1 MGNWRQFTGLVLNDL
16 KKEIKKFPSLPG
28 IYRMINDKNEIIY
41 IGKAKDIKK
50 RVTSYFGKN
59 HASPR
64 TKMMV
69 SNINSIEFTVTNTE
83 AEALIL
89 ENNLI
94 RNHMPR
100 YNVIFRDDKSY
111 PYLKISGDQ
120 YPRIS
125 FHRGAQKKDQ
135 NYFGPFPNS
144 PAVRDSIKLLQK
156 VFLLRTCE
164 NSVFK
169 NRSRPCME
177 HQIQRCSAPC
187 VNLISEEDYKEDID
201 QAMMFL
207 NGKDTKVIN
216 SLSEKMN
223 IFSENNEFERAAIFR
238 DRIQSLRQ
246 VRLKQFVS
254 DFSENDADIIAIE
267 EKDRVFCVNLVM
279 IRNAKHLGDKSFFP
293 KGIADNSDN
302 NILEI
307 FIAQYYDEKS
317 PPPVVI
323 IEKKVNKGLLE
334 KFFELKKYK
343 KIKIITRLT
352 NEKRMWMEMAKK
364 NALIAISQKSNE
376 TLSFKNKIKAFTQL
390 LKIPSNKNRI
400 ECFDV
405 SHMMGEGTVASCVVF
420 DKNGIQKKDYRRYN
434 IKNNKPGDDYAAM
447 QEVLER
453 RYKKIVDTDG
463 IRPDVILI
471 DGGKGQLGIAVKIM
485 KQLSLDDIILV
496 GVTKGEKRKSGAET
510 LHIANGDI
518 LENIDI
524 NNMGFQLIIQIRDEA
539 HRFAIT
545 GHRARRK
552 KARFTSSLE
561 EIEGIGQ
568 TKRRNLLVYFGGIQ
582 GIKEADVRELLLVE
596 GINVKLA
603 ESIYNHFH

>member
-1 MGNWRQFTGLVLNDL
+1 
-16 KKEIKKFPSLPG
+16 
-28 IYRMINDKNEIIY
+28 MINDKNEIIY
-41 IGKAKDIKK
+41 NGKAKDIKK
-50 RVTSYFGKN
+50 RVNSYFGKN

-69 SNINSIEFTVTNTE
+69 SNINAIEFTVTNTE

-100 YNVIFRDDKSY
+100 YNVNFRDDKSY

-120 YPRIS
+120 YQRIS

-187 VNLISEEDYKEDID
+187 VNLISEEDYREDIE

-223 IFSENNEFERAAIFR
+223 IFSQNNEFERAAVFR

-254 DFSENDADIIAIE
+254 DFSEDDADIIAIE
-267 EKDRVFCVNLVM
+267 EKDGVFCVNLVM
-279 IRNAKHLGDKSFFP
+279 IRNTKHLGDKSFFP
-293 KGIADNSDN
+293 KGIADNTDN

-323 IEKKVNKGLLE
+323 IEKKVNKDLLE
-334 KFFELKKYK
+334 KFFELKNYK

-453 RYKKIVDTDG
+453 RYKKIVYTDG
-463 IRPDVILI
+463 VRPDVVLI

-582 GIKEADVRELLLVE
+582 GIREADVRELLLVE

>member
-1 MGNWRQFTGLVLNDL
+1 MTDL
-16 KKEIKKFPSLPG
+16 KKEIKKFPNLPG
-28 IYRMINDKNEIIY
+28 IYRMINGKKEIIY

-59 HASPR
+59 HSSPR

-69 SNINSIEFTVTNTE
+69 SNIDSIEFTVTNTE

-94 RNHMPR
+94 RNHLPR

-120 YPRIS
+120 FPRIS
-125 FHRGAQKKDQ
+125 FHRGLQKKEQ

-187 VNLISEEDYKEDID
+187 VNLISEEDYKEDIN

-216 SLSEKMN
+216 NLSEKMTN
-223 IFSENNEFERAAIFR
+223 YAEKNEFERAAVFR

-267 EKDRVFCVNLVM
+267 EKEGVFCVNLVM
-279 IRNAKHLGDKSFFP
+279 IRNSKHLGDKSFFP
-293 KGIADNSDN
+293 KGAVDSQDK

-307 FIAQYYDEKS
+307 FIAQYYNEKS

-323 IEKKVNKGLLE
+323 IEKKVNKSLLE
-334 KFFELKKYK
+334 KFFELKNYK

-364 NALIAISQKSNE
+364 NALINISQQSNE
-376 TLSFKNKIKAFTQL
+376 KMSFQNKIEAFTKL
-390 LKIPSNKNRI
+390 LNIKSSKNRI

-434 IKNNKPGDDYAAM
+434 IKNNKPGDDYGAM
-447 QEVLER
+447 REVLER
-453 RYKKIVDTDG
+453 RYTKMISTEAIK
-463 IRPDVILI
+463 PDVILI
-471 DGGKGQLGIAVKIM
+471 DGGKGQLGVAKKVM
-485 KQLSLDDIILV
+485 FELGLEDIILV
-496 GVTKGEKRKSGAET
+496 GVTKGEKRKSGDET
-510 LHIANGDI
+510 LHKGNGEI
-518 LENIDI
+518 IENIDV
-524 NNMGFQLIIQIRDEA
+524 NNVGFQLIIQIRDEA

-552 KARFTSSLE
+552 KSRFTSSLE

-568 TKRRNLLVYFGGIQ
+568 TKRRNLLIYFGGIQ
-582 GIKEADVRELLLVE
+582 GIKDANIPELLLVD

-603 ESIYNHFH
+603 ENIYNYFH

>member
-1 MGNWRQFTGLVLNDL
+1 MTDL
-16 KKEIKKFPSLPG
+16 KKEIKKFPNLPG
-28 IYRMINDKNEIIY
+28 IYRMMNGKNEIIY

-50 RVTSYFGKN
+50 RVASYFGKN
-59 HASPR
+59 HSSPR

-69 SNINSIEFTVTNTE
+69 SNIHSIEFTVTNTE

-120 YPRIS
+120 FPRIS
-125 FHRGAQKKDQ
+125 FHRGIQKKDQ

-164 NSVFK
+164 NSVFR

-187 VNLISEEDYKEDID
+187 VNLISEQDYKEDID
-201 QAMMFL
+201 QAMLFL

-216 SLSEKMN
+216 SLSEKMSY
-223 IFSENNEFERAAIFR
+223 FAEKNEFERAAVFR

-267 EKDRVFCVNLVM
+267 EKGGIYCVNLVM
-279 IRNAKHLGDKSFFP
+279 IRNSKHLGDKSFFP
-293 KGIADNSDN
+293 KGAVDSQDN

-307 FIAQYYDEKS
+307 FIAQYYNEKS

-323 IEKKVNKGLLE
+323 IEKKVNKSLLE
-334 KFFELKKYK
+334 KFFELKKYR

-352 NEKRMWMEMAKK
+352 KEKRMWMEMAKK
-364 NALIAISQKSNE
+364 NALINISQQSNE
-376 TLSFKNKIKAFTQL
+376 KLSFKNKVEAFTKL
-390 LKIPSNKNRI
+390 LNIDSTKNRI

-420 DKNGIQKKDYRRYN
+420 DKNGIQKKDYRKYN
-434 IKNNKPGDDYAAM
+434 IKNNKPGDDYGAM
-447 QEVLER
+447 REVLER
-453 RYKKIVDTDG
+453 RYTKMINTEAIK
-463 IRPDVILI
+463 PDVVLI
-471 DGGKGQLGIAVKIM
+471 DGGKGQLGVAKKVMSELGLI
-485 KQLSLDDIILV
+485 DIFLV
-496 GVTKGEKRKSGAET
+496 GVTKGEKRKSGNET
-510 LHIANGDI
+510 LHMANGDI
-518 LENIDI
+518 LENIDT
-524 NNMGFQLIIQIRDEA
+524 NNVGFQLIIQIRDEA

-552 KARFTSSLE
+552 KSRFTSSLE

-582 GIKEADVRELLLVE
+582 GIKEANIPELLLVE

-603 ESIYNHFH
+603 ENIYNYFH

>member
-1 MGNWRQFTGLVLNDL
+1 
-16 KKEIKKFPSLPG
+16 
-28 IYRMINDKNEIIY
+28 MINGKKEIIY

-59 HASPR
+59 HSSPR

-69 SNINSIEFTVTNTE
+69 SNIDSIEFTVTNTE

-120 YPRIS
+120 FPRIS
-125 FHRGAQKKDQ
+125 FHRGLKKKEQ

-156 VFLLRTCE
+156 VFLLRKCE

-187 VNLISEEDYKEDID
+187 VNLISEEDYKEDIN

-216 SLSEKMN
+216 NLSEKMTN
-223 IFSENNEFERAAIFR
+223 FAEKNEFERAAVFR

-267 EKDRVFCVNLVM
+267 EKEGIFCVNLVM
-279 IRNAKHLGDKSFFP
+279 IRNSKHLGDKSFFP
-293 KGIADNSDN
+293 KGAVDSQDK

-307 FIAQYYDEKS
+307 FIAQYYNEKS

-323 IEKKVNKGLLE
+323 IEKKVNKSLLE
-334 KFFELKKYK
+334 KFFELKNYK

-364 NALIAISQKSNE
+364 NALINLSQQSNE
-376 TLSFKNKIKAFTQL
+376 KLSFKKKINAFNKL
-390 LKIPSNKNRI
+390 LNIDSFKNRI

-434 IKNNKPGDDYAAM
+434 IKNNKPGDDYGAM
-447 QEVLER
+447 REVLER
-453 RYKKIVDTDG
+453 RYTKMISTEAIK
-463 IRPDVILI
+463 PDVILI
-471 DGGKGQLGIAVKIM
+471 DGGKGQLGIAKKVMIE
-485 KQLSLDDIILV
+485 LGLDDIVLV
-496 GVTKGEKRKSGAET
+496 GVTKGEKRKSGHET
-510 LHIANGDI
+510 LQMDNGEI
-518 LENIDI
+518 IENIDV
-524 NNMGFQLIIQIRDEA
+524 NNVGFQLIIQIRDEA

-552 KARFTSSLE
+552 KSRFTSSLQ

-568 TKRRNLLVYFGGIQ
+568 TKRRNLLIYFGGIQ
-582 GIKEADVRELLLVE
+582 GIKDANISELLLVD

-603 ESIYNHFH
+603 ENIYNYFH

>member
-1 MGNWRQFTGLVLNDL
+1 MTDL
-16 KKEIKKFPSLPG
+16 KKEIKKFPNLPG
-28 IYRMINDKNEIIY
+28 IYRMMNGKNEIIY

-50 RVTSYFGKN
+50 RVASYFGKN
-59 HASPR
+59 HSSPR

-69 SNINSIEFTVTNTE
+69 SNIHSIEFTVTNTE

-120 YPRIS
+120 FPRIS
-125 FHRGAQKKDQ
+125 FHRGIQKKDQ

-164 NSVFK
+164 NSVFR

-187 VNLISEEDYKEDID
+187 VNLISEQDYKEDID
-201 QAMMFL
+201 QAMLFL

-216 SLSEKMN
+216 SLSEKMSY
-223 IFSENNEFERAAIFR
+223 FAEKNEFERAAVFR

-267 EKDRVFCVNLVM
+267 EKAGIYCVNLVM
-279 IRNAKHLGDKSFFP
+279 IRNSKHLGDKSFSP
-293 KGIADNSDN
+293 KGTVESQDN

-307 FIAQYYDEKS
+307 FIAQYYNEKS

-323 IEKKVNKGLLE
+323 IEKKVNKSLLE
-334 KFFELKKYK
+334 KFFELKKYR

-352 NEKRMWMEMAKK
+352 KEKRMWMEMAKK
-364 NALIAISQKSNE
+364 NALINISQQSNE
-376 TLSFKNKIKAFTQL
+376 KLSFKNKVEAFTKL
-390 LKIPSNKNRI
+390 LNIDSTKNRI

-405 SHMMGEGTVASCVVF
+405 SHMMGESTVASCVVF
-420 DKNGIQKKDYRRYN
+420 DKNGIQKKDYRKYN
-434 IKNNKPGDDYAAM
+434 IKNNKPGDDYGAM
-447 QEVLER
+447 REVLER
-453 RYKKIVDTDG
+453 RYTKMINTEAIK
-463 IRPDVILI
+463 PDVVLI
-471 DGGKGQLGIAVKIM
+471 DGGKGQLGVAKKVM
-485 KQLSLDDIILV
+485 SELGLTDIFLV
-496 GVTKGEKRKSGAET
+496 GVTKGEKRKSGDET
-510 LHIANGDI
+510 LHMANGDI
-518 LENIDI
+518 LENIDT
-524 NNMGFQLIIQIRDEA
+524 NNVGFQLIIQIRDEA

-552 KARFTSSLE
+552 KSRFTSSLE

-582 GIKEADVRELLLVE
+582 GIKEANIPELLLVE

-603 ESIYNHFH
+603 ENIYNYFH

>member
-1 MGNWRQFTGLVLNDL
+1 MTDL
-16 KKEIKKFPSLPG
+16 KKEIKKFPNLPG
-28 IYRMINDKNEIIY
+28 IYRMMNGKNEIIY

-50 RVTSYFGKN
+50 RVASYFGKN
-59 HASPR
+59 HSSPR

-69 SNINSIEFTVTNTE
+69 SNIHSIEFTVTNTE

-120 YPRIS
+120 FPRIS
-125 FHRGAQKKDQ
+125 FHRGIQKKDQ

-164 NSVFK
+164 NSVFR

-187 VNLISEEDYKEDID
+187 VNLISEQDYKEDID
-201 QAMMFL
+201 QAMLFL

-216 SLSEKMN
+216 SLSEKMSY
-223 IFSENNEFERAAIFR
+223 FAEKNEFERAAVFR

-267 EKDRVFCVNLVM
+267 EKGGIYCVNLVM
-279 IRNAKHLGDKSFFP
+279 IRNSKHLGDKSFFP
-293 KGIADNSDN
+293 KGAVDSQDN

-307 FIAQYYDEKS
+307 FIAQYYNEKS

-323 IEKKVNKGLLE
+323 IEKKVNKSLLE
-334 KFFELKKYK
+334 KFFELKKYR

-352 NEKRMWMEMAKK
+352 KEKRMWMEMAKK
-364 NALIAISQKSNE
+364 NALINISQQSNE
-376 TLSFKNKIKAFTQL
+376 KLSFKNKVEAFTKL
-390 LKIPSNKNRI
+390 LNIDSTKNRI

-420 DKNGIQKKDYRRYN
+420 DKNGIQKKDYRKYN
-434 IKNNKPGDDYAAM
+434 IKNNKPGDDYGAM
-447 QEVLER
+447 REVLER
-453 RYKKIVDTDG
+453 RYTKMINAEAIK
-463 IRPDVILI
+463 PDVVLI
-471 DGGKGQLGIAVKIM
+471 DGGKGQLGVAKKVM
-485 KQLSLDDIILV
+485 SELGLTDIFLV
-496 GVTKGEKRKSGAET
+496 GVTKGEKRKSGDET
-510 LHIANGDI
+510 LHMANGDI
-518 LENIDI
+518 LENIDT
-524 NNMGFQLIIQIRDEA
+524 NNVGFQLIIQIRDEA

-552 KARFTSSLE
+552 KSRFTSSLE

-582 GIKEADVRELLLVE
+582 GIKEANIPELLLVE

-603 ESIYNHFH
+603 ENIYNHFH

>member
-1 MGNWRQFTGLVLNDL
+1 
-16 KKEIKKFPSLPG
+16 
-28 IYRMINDKNEIIY
+28 MINDKNEIIY

-125 FHRGAQKKDQ
+125 FHRGAQRKDQ

-164 NSVFK
+164 SSVFK

-187 VNLISEEDYKEDID
+187 VSLISKEDYKEDIE

-207 NGKDTKVIN
+207 NGKDTKVIK

-223 IFSENNEFERAAIFR
+223 IFSENNEFERAAVFR

-267 EKDRVFCVNLVM
+267 EKNGVFCVNLVM
-279 IRNAKHLGDKSFFP
+279 IRNAKHRGDKSFFP
-293 KGIADNSDN
+293 KGLAVNIDN

-323 IEKKVNKGLLE
+323 IEKKVNKSLLE
-334 KFFELKKYK
+334 KFFELKNYK

-352 NEKRMWMEMAKK
+352 KEKRMWMEMAKK
-364 NALIAISQKSNE
+364 NALIAIGQKSNE

-390 LKIPSNKNRI
+390 LNIPSNKNRI

-463 IRPDVILI
+463 IRPDVVLI

-568 TKRRNLLVYFGGIQ
+568 TKRRNLRVYFGGIQ

-603 ESIYNHFH
+603 ENIYNHFH

>member
-1 MGNWRQFTGLVLNDL
+1 MTDL
-16 KKEIKKFPSLPG
+16 KKEIKKFPNLPG
-28 IYRMINDKNEIIY
+28 IYRMMNGKNEIIY

-50 RVTSYFGKN
+50 RVASYFGKN
-59 HASPR
+59 HSSPR

-69 SNINSIEFTVTNTE
+69 SNIHSIEFTVTNTE

-120 YPRIS
+120 FPRIS
-125 FHRGAQKKDQ
+125 FHRGIQKKDQ

-164 NSVFK
+164 NSVFR

-187 VNLISEEDYKEDID
+187 VNLISEQDYKEDID
-201 QAMMFL
+201 QAMLFL

-216 SLSEKMN
+216 SLSEKMSY
-223 IFSENNEFERAAIFR
+223 FAEKNEFERAAVFR

-267 EKDRVFCVNLVM
+267 EKAGIYCVNLVM
-279 IRNAKHLGDKSFFP
+279 IRNSKHLGDKSFFP
-293 KGIADNSDN
+293 KGAVDSQDN

-307 FIAQYYDEKS
+307 FIAQYYNEKS

-323 IEKKVNKGLLE
+323 IEKKVNKSLLE
-334 KFFELKKYK
+334 KFFELKKYR

-352 NEKRMWMEMAKK
+352 KEKRMWMEMAKK
-364 NALIAISQKSNE
+364 NALINISQQSNE
-376 TLSFKNKIKAFTQL
+376 KLSFKNKVEAFTKL
-390 LKIPSNKNRI
+390 LNIDSTKNRI

-420 DKNGIQKKDYRRYN
+420 DKNGIQKKDYRKYN
-434 IKNNKPGDDYAAM
+434 IKNNKPGDDYGAM
-447 QEVLER
+447 REVLER
-453 RYKKIVDTDG
+453 RYTKMINTEAIK
-463 IRPDVILI
+463 PDVVLI
-471 DGGKGQLGIAVKIM
+471 DGGKGQLGVAKKVMSELGLI
-485 KQLSLDDIILV
+485 DIFLV
-496 GVTKGEKRKSGAET
+496 GVTKGEKRKSGDET
-510 LHIANGDI
+510 LHMANGDI
-518 LENIDI
+518 LENIDT
-524 NNMGFQLIIQIRDEA
+524 NNVGFQLIIQIRDEA

-552 KARFTSSLE
+552 KSRFTSSLE

-582 GIKEADVRELLLVE
+582 GIKEANIPELLLVE

-603 ESIYNHFH
+603 ENIYNYFH

>member
-1 MGNWRQFTGLVLNDL
+1 
-16 KKEIKKFPSLPG
+16 
-28 IYRMINDKNEIIY
+28 MINDKDEIIY
-41 IGKAKDIKK
+41 IGKAEDIKK

-187 VNLISEEDYKEDID
+187 VNLISEEDYREDIE

-223 IFSENNEFERAAIFR
+223 IFSQNNEFERAAVFR

-254 DFSENDADIIAIE
+254 DFSEDDADIIAIE
-267 EKDRVFCVNLVM
+267 EKDGVFCVNLVM
-279 IRNAKHLGDKSFFP
+279 IRNTKHLGDKSFFP
-293 KGIADNSDN
+293 KGIADNTDN

-323 IEKKVNKGLLE
+323 IEKKVNKDLLE
-334 KFFELKKYK
+334 KFFELKNYK

-390 LKIPSNKNRI
+390 LKIPSNKTRI

-463 IRPDVILI
+463 VRPDVVLI

>member
-1 MGNWRQFTGLVLNDL
+1 MTDL
-16 KKEIKKFPSLPG
+16 KKEIKKFPNLPG
-28 IYRMINDKNEIIY
+28 IYRMMNGKNEIIY

-50 RVTSYFGKN
+50 RVASYFGKN
-59 HASPR
+59 HSSPR

-69 SNINSIEFTVTNTE
+69 SNIHSIEFTVTNTE

-120 YPRIS
+120 FPRIS
-125 FHRGAQKKDQ
+125 FHRGVQKKDQ

-164 NSVFK
+164 NSVFR

-187 VNLISEEDYKEDID
+187 VNLISEQDYKEDID
-201 QAMMFL
+201 QAMLFL

-216 SLSEKMN
+216 SLSEKMSY
-223 IFSENNEFERAAIFR
+223 FAEKNEFERAAVFR

-267 EKDRVFCVNLVM
+267 EKAGIYCVNLVM
-279 IRNAKHLGDKSFFP
+279 IRNSKHLGDKSFFP
-293 KGIADNSDN
+293 KGAVDSQDN

-307 FIAQYYDEKS
+307 FIAQYYNEKS

-323 IEKKVNKGLLE
+323 IEKKVNKSLLE
-334 KFFELKKYK
+334 KFFELKKYR

-352 NEKRMWMEMAKK
+352 KEKRMWMEMAKK
-364 NALIAISQKSNE
+364 NALINISQQSNE
-376 TLSFKNKIKAFTQL
+376 KLSFKNKVEAFTKL
-390 LKIPSNKNRI
+390 LNIDSTKNRI

-420 DKNGIQKKDYRRYN
+420 DKNGIQKKDYRKYN
-434 IKNNKPGDDYAAM
+434 IKNNKPGDDYGAM
-447 QEVLER
+447 REVLER
-453 RYKKIVDTDG
+453 RYTKMINTEAIK
-463 IRPDVILI
+463 PDVVLI
-471 DGGKGQLGIAVKIM
+471 DGGKGQLGVAKKVMSELGLI
-485 KQLSLDDIILV
+485 DIFLV
-496 GVTKGEKRKSGAET
+496 GVTKGEKRKSGNET
-510 LHIANGDI
+510 LHMANGDI
-518 LENIDI
+518 LENIDT
-524 NNMGFQLIIQIRDEA
+524 NNVGFQLIIQIRDEA

-552 KARFTSSLE
+552 KSRFTSSLE

-582 GIKEADVRELLLVE
+582 GIKEANIPELLLVE

-603 ESIYNHFH
+603 ENIYNYFH

>member
-1 MGNWRQFTGLVLNDL
+1 
-16 KKEIKKFPSLPG
+16 
-28 IYRMINDKNEIIY
+28 MINVKNEIIY

-59 HASPR
+59 HSSPR

-111 PYLKISGDQ
+111 PYLKISGDE

-187 VNLISEEDYKEDID
+187 VNLISEEDYKEDVD

-216 SLSEKMN
+216 NLSEKMS
-223 IFSENNEFERAAIFR
+223 IFSEKNEFERAAVFR

-254 DFSENDADIIAIE
+254 DFSENDADIIAIG
-267 EKDRVFCVNLVM
+267 EKEGVFCINLVI

-293 KGIADNSDN
+293 RGVADNTDN

-323 IEKKVNKGLLE
+323 IEKKVNKSLLE

-376 TLSFKNKIKAFTQL
+376 TLSFKNKIEAFTKL
-390 LKIPSNKNRI
+390 LNIPSSKNRI

-434 IKNNKPGDDYAAM
+434 IKNNKPSDDYAAM

-453 RYKKIVDTDG
+453 RYKKIIDTDG
-463 IRPDVILI
+463 IKPDVILI
-471 DGGKGQLGIAVKIM
+471 DGGKGQLGVAIKIM
-485 KQLSLDDIILV
+485 KQLNLSDIILV
-496 GVTKGEKRKSGAET
+496 GVSKGEGRKSGAET
-510 LHIANGDI
+510 LHIANGET

-552 KARFTSSLE
+552 KTRFTSSLE
-561 EIEGIGQ
+561 EIEGIGH

-603 ESIYNHFH
+603 ETIYNHFR

>member
-28 IYRMINDKNEIIY
+28 IYRMINDKDEIIY

-223 IFSENNEFERAAIFR
+223 IFSQNNEFERAAVFR

-254 DFSENDADIIAIE
+254 DFSEDDADIIAIE
-267 EKDRVFCVNLVM
+267 EKDGVFCVNLVM
-279 IRNAKHLGDKSFFP
+279 IRNTKHLGDKSFFP
-293 KGIADNSDN
+293 KGIADNTDN

-323 IEKKVNKGLLE
+323 IEKKVNKDLLE
-334 KFFELKKYK
+334 KFFELKNYK

-376 TLSFKNKIKAFTQL
+376 TLSFKNKIKSFTQL

-463 IRPDVILI
+463 VRPDVVLI

>member
-1 MGNWRQFTGLVLNDL
+1 MNDL

-28 IYRMINDKNEIIY
+28 IYRMINAKNEIIY

-59 HASPR
+59 HSSPR

-69 SNINSIEFTVTNTE
+69 SNINAIEFTVTNTE

-111 PYLKISGDQ
+111 PYLKISADQ
-120 YPRIS
+120 YPKIS

-187 VNLISEEDYKEDID
+187 VNLISEEDYKEDIK

-216 SLSEKMN
+216 NLSEKMS
-223 IFSENNEFERAAIFR
+223 IFSEKNEFERAAVFR

-267 EKDRVFCVNLVM
+267 EKEGVFCVNLVM

-293 KGIADNSDN
+293 KGIADDTDN

-323 IEKKVNKGLLE
+323 VEKKVNKSLLE

-364 NALIAISQKSNE
+364 NALIAIGQKSNE
-376 TLSFKNKIKAFTQL
+376 TLSFKNKIEAFTKL
-390 LKIPSNKNRI
+390 LNISSNKNRI

-463 IRPDVILI
+463 IKPDVILI
-471 DGGKGQLGIAVKIM
+471 DGGKGQLGVAIKIM
-485 KQLSLDDIILV
+485 EQLNLNDIILV

-510 LHIANGDI
+510 LHIANGEI
-518 LENIDI
+518 LENIDV

-552 KARFTSSLE
+552 KTRFTSSLE

>member
-1 MGNWRQFTGLVLNDL
+1 
-16 KKEIKKFPSLPG
+16 
-28 IYRMINDKNEIIY
+28 MINVKDEIIY

-187 VNLISEEDYKEDID
+187 VNLISEEDYREDIE

-223 IFSENNEFERAAIFR
+223 IFSQNNEFERAAVFR

-254 DFSENDADIIAIE
+254 DFSEDDADIIAIE
-267 EKDRVFCVNLVM
+267 EKDGVFCVNLVM
-279 IRNAKHLGDKSFFP
+279 IRNTKHLGDKSFFP
-293 KGIADNSDN
+293 KGIAENTDN

-334 KFFELKKYK
+334 KFFELKNYK

-352 NEKRMWMEMAKK
+352 NEKRMWMEMSKK

-463 IRPDVILI
+463 VRPDVVLI

>member
-1 MGNWRQFTGLVLNDL
+1 MTDL
-16 KKEIKKFPSLPG
+16 KKEIKKFPNLPG
-28 IYRMINDKNEIIY
+28 IYRMINGKKEIIY

-59 HASPR
+59 HSSPR

-69 SNINSIEFTVTNTE
+69 SNIDSIEFTVTNTE

-94 RNHMPR
+94 RNHLPR

-120 YPRIS
+120 FPRIS
-125 FHRGAQKKDQ
+125 FHRGLQKKEQ

-187 VNLISEEDYKEDID
+187 VNLISEEDYKEDIN

-216 SLSEKMN
+216 NLSEKMTN
-223 IFSENNEFERAAIFR
+223 YAEKNEFERAAVFR

-267 EKDRVFCVNLVM
+267 EKEGVFCVNLVM
-279 IRNAKHLGDKSFFP
+279 IRNSKHLGDKSFFP
-293 KGIADNSDN
+293 KGAVDSQDK

-307 FIAQYYDEKS
+307 FIAQYYNEKS

-323 IEKKVNKGLLE
+323 IEKKVNKSLLE

-364 NALIAISQKSNE
+364 NALINISQQSNE
-376 TLSFKNKIKAFTQL
+376 KMSFQNKIEAFTKL
-390 LKIPSNKNRI
+390 LNIKSSKNRI

-434 IKNNKPGDDYAAM
+434 IKNNKPGDDYGAM
-447 QEVLER
+447 REVLER
-453 RYKKIVDTDG
+453 RYTKMISTEAIK
-463 IRPDVILI
+463 PDVILI
-471 DGGKGQLGIAVKIM
+471 DGGKGQLGVAKKVM
-485 KQLSLDDIILV
+485 FELGLEDIILV
-496 GVTKGEKRKSGAET
+496 GVTKGEKRKSGDET
-510 LHIANGDI
+510 LHKDNGEI
-518 LENIDI
+518 IENIDV
-524 NNMGFQLIIQIRDEA
+524 NNVGFQLIIQIRDEA

-552 KARFTSSLE
+552 KSRFTSSLE

-568 TKRRNLLVYFGGIQ
+568 TKRRNLLIYFGGIQ
-582 GIKEADVRELLLVE
+582 GIKDANIPELLLVD

-603 ESIYNHFH
+603 ENIYNYFH

>member
-1 MGNWRQFTGLVLNDL
+1 
-16 KKEIKKFPSLPG
+16 
-28 IYRMINDKNEIIY
+28 MINDKDEIIY

-50 RVTSYFGKN
+50 RVNSYFGKN

-187 VNLISEEDYKEDID
+187 VNLISEEDYREDIE

-207 NGKDTKVIN
+207 NGKDAKVIN

-223 IFSENNEFERAAIFR
+223 IFSQNNEFERAAVFR

-254 DFSENDADIIAIE
+254 DFSEDDADIIAIE
-267 EKDRVFCVNLVM
+267 EKDGVFCVNLVM
-279 IRNAKHLGDKSFFP
+279 IRNTKHLGDKSFFP
-293 KGIADNSDN
+293 KGIADNTDN

-323 IEKKVNKGLLE
+323 IEKKVNKDLLE
-334 KFFELKKYK
+334 KFFELKNYK

-390 LKIPSNKNRI
+390 LKIPSNKTRI

-463 IRPDVILI
+463 VRPDVVLI

>member
-1 MGNWRQFTGLVLNDL
+1 
-16 KKEIKKFPSLPG
+16 
-28 IYRMINDKNEIIY
+28 MINDKDEIIY

-187 VNLISEEDYKEDID
+187 VNLISEEDYREDIE

-223 IFSENNEFERAAIFR
+223 IFSQNNEFERAAVFR

-246 VRLKQFVS
+246 VRLKQFLS
-254 DFSENDADIIAIE
+254 DFSEDDADIIAIE
-267 EKDRVFCVNLVM
+267 EKDGVFCVNLVM
-279 IRNAKHLGDKSFFP
+279 IRNTKHLGDKSFFP
-293 KGIADNSDN
+293 KGIADNTDN

-334 KFFELKKYK
+334 KFFELKNYK

-376 TLSFKNKIKAFTQL
+376 TLSFKNKIKSFTQL

-463 IRPDVILI
+463 VRPDVVLI

>member
-1 MGNWRQFTGLVLNDL
+1 MTDL
-16 KKEIKKFPSLPG
+16 KKEIKKFPNLPG
-28 IYRMINDKNEIIY
+28 IYRMINGKKEIIY

-59 HASPR
+59 HSSPR

-69 SNINSIEFTVTNTE
+69 SNIDSIEFTVTNTE

-94 RNHMPR
+94 RNHLPR

-120 YPRIS
+120 FPRIS
-125 FHRGAQKKDQ
+125 FHRGLQKKEQ

-187 VNLISEEDYKEDID
+187 VNLISEEDYKEDIN

-216 SLSEKMN
+216 NLSEKMTN
-223 IFSENNEFERAAIFR
+223 YAEKNEFERAAVFR

-267 EKDRVFCVNLVM
+267 EKEGVFCVNLVM
-279 IRNAKHLGDKSFFP
+279 IRNSKHLGDKSFSP
-293 KGIADNSDN
+293 KGAVDSQDK

-307 FIAQYYDEKS
+307 FIAQYYNEKS

-323 IEKKVNKGLLE
+323 IEKKVNKSLLE
-334 KFFELKKYK
+334 KFFELKNYK

-364 NALIAISQKSNE
+364 NALINISQQSNE
-376 TLSFKNKIKAFTQL
+376 KMSFQNKIEAFTKL
-390 LKIPSNKNRI
+390 LNIKSSKNRI

-434 IKNNKPGDDYAAM
+434 IKNNKPGDDYGAM
-447 QEVLER
+447 REVLER
-453 RYKKIVDTDG
+453 RYTKMISTEAIK
-463 IRPDVILI
+463 PDVILI
-471 DGGKGQLGIAVKIM
+471 DGGKGQLGVAKKVM
-485 KQLSLDDIILV
+485 FELGLEDIILV
-496 GVTKGEKRKSGAET
+496 GVTKGEKRKSGDET
-510 LHIANGDI
+510 LHKGNGEI
-518 LENIDI
+518 IENIDV
-524 NNMGFQLIIQIRDEA
+524 NNVGFQLIIQIRDEA

-552 KARFTSSLE
+552 KSRFTSSLE

-568 TKRRNLLVYFGGIQ
+568 TKRRNLLIYFGGIQ
-582 GIKEADVRELLLVE
+582 GIKDANIPELLLVD

-603 ESIYNHFH
+603 ENIYNYFH

>member
-1 MGNWRQFTGLVLNDL
+1 
-16 KKEIKKFPSLPG
+16 
-28 IYRMINDKNEIIY
+28 MINAKNEIIY

-59 HASPR
+59 HSSPR

-187 VNLISEEDYKEDID
+187 VNLISEVDYKEDID

-207 NGKDTKVIN
+207 NGKDTKVIR

-223 IFSENNEFERAAIFR
+223 IFSENNEFERAAVFR

-267 EKDRVFCVNLVM
+267 EKEGVFCVNLVM
-279 IRNAKHLGDKSFFP
+279 IRNSKHLGDKSFFP

-317 PPPVVI
+317 PPPIVI

-334 KFFELKKYK
+334 KFFELKSYK

-364 NALIAISQKSNE
+364 NALIAIGQKSNE
-376 TLSFKNKIKAFTQL
+376 TLSFKNKIEAFTKL
-390 LKIPSNKNRI
+390 LNISSNKNRI

-463 IRPDVILI
+463 IKPDVVLI
-471 DGGKGQLGIAVKIM
+471 DGGKGQLGIAIKIM
-485 KQLSLDDIILV
+485 EQLNLNDIVLV

-510 LHIANGDI
+510 LHIANGEI
-518 LENIDI
+518 LENIDV

-552 KARFTSSLE
+552 KTRFTSSLE

-582 GIKEADVRELLLVE
+582 GIKEADIRELLLVE

-603 ESIYNHFH
+603 EIIYNHFH

>member
-1 MGNWRQFTGLVLNDL
+1 
-16 KKEIKKFPSLPG
+16 
-28 IYRMINDKNEIIY
+28 
-41 IGKAKDIKK
+41 
-50 RVTSYFGKN
+50 
-59 HASPR
+59 
-64 TKMMV
+64 
-69 SNINSIEFTVTNTE
+69 VTNTE

-187 VNLISEEDYKEDID
+187 VNLISEEDYREDIE

-207 NGKDTKVIN
+207 NGKDAKVIN

-223 IFSENNEFERAAIFR
+223 IFSQNNEFERAAVFR

-254 DFSENDADIIAIE
+254 DFSEDDADIIAIE
-267 EKDRVFCVNLVM
+267 EKDGVFCVNLVM
-279 IRNAKHLGDKSFFP
+279 IRNTKHLGDKSFFP
-293 KGIADNSDN
+293 KGIAENTDN

-334 KFFELKKYK
+334 KFFELKNYK

-463 IRPDVILI
+463 VRPDVVLI

-545 GHRARRK
+545 GHRARRI

>member
-1 MGNWRQFTGLVLNDL
+1 MNG
-16 KKEIKKFPSLPG
+16 
-28 IYRMINDKNEIIY
+28 KNEIIY

-50 RVTSYFGKN
+50 RVASYFGKN
-59 HASPR
+59 HSSPR

-69 SNINSIEFTVTNTE
+69 SNIHSIEFTVTNTE

-120 YPRIS
+120 FPRIS
-125 FHRGAQKKDQ
+125 FHRGIQKKDQ

-164 NSVFK
+164 NSVFR

-187 VNLISEEDYKEDID
+187 VNLISEQDYKEDID
-201 QAMMFL
+201 QAMLFL

-216 SLSEKMN
+216 SLSEKMSY
-223 IFSENNEFERAAIFR
+223 FAEKNEFERAAVFR

-267 EKDRVFCVNLVM
+267 EKAGIYCVNLVM
-279 IRNAKHLGDKSFFP
+279 IRNSKHLGDKSFFP
-293 KGIADNSDN
+293 KGAVDSQDN

-307 FIAQYYDEKS
+307 FIAQYYNEKS

-323 IEKKVNKGLLE
+323 IEKKVNKSLLE
-334 KFFELKKYK
+334 KFFELKKYR

-352 NEKRMWMEMAKK
+352 KEKRMWMEMAKK
-364 NALIAISQKSNE
+364 NALINISQQSNE
-376 TLSFKNKIKAFTQL
+376 KLSFKNKVEAFTKL
-390 LKIPSNKNRI
+390 LNIDSTKNRI

-420 DKNGIQKKDYRRYN
+420 DKNGIQKKDYRKYN
-434 IKNNKPGDDYAAM
+434 IKNNKPGDDYGAM
-447 QEVLER
+447 REVLER
-453 RYKKIVDTDG
+453 RYTKMINTEAIK
-463 IRPDVILI
+463 PDVVLI
-471 DGGKGQLGIAVKIM
+471 DGGKGQLGVAKKVMSELGLI
-485 KQLSLDDIILV
+485 DIFLV
-496 GVTKGEKRKSGAET
+496 GVTKGEKRKSGNET
-510 LHIANGDI
+510 LHMANGDI
-518 LENIDI
+518 LENIDT
-524 NNMGFQLIIQIRDEA
+524 NNVGFQLIIQIRDEA

-552 KARFTSSLE
+552 KSRFTSSLE

-582 GIKEADVRELLLVE
+582 GIKEANIPELLLVE

-603 ESIYNHFH
+603 ENIYNYFH

>member
-1 MGNWRQFTGLVLNDL
+1 MTDL
-16 KKEIKKFPSLPG
+16 KKEIKKFPNLPG
-28 IYRMINDKNEIIY
+28 IYRMMNGKNEIIY

-50 RVTSYFGKN
+50 RVASYFGKN
-59 HASPR
+59 HSSPR

-69 SNINSIEFTVTNTE
+69 SNIHSIEFTVTNTE

-120 YPRIS
+120 FPRIS
-125 FHRGAQKKDQ
+125 FHRGIQKKDQ

-164 NSVFK
+164 NSVFR

-187 VNLISEEDYKEDID
+187 VNLISEQDYKEDID
-201 QAMMFL
+201 QAMLFL

-216 SLSEKMN
+216 SLSEKMSY
-223 IFSENNEFERAAIFR
+223 FAEKNEFERAAVFR

-267 EKDRVFCVNLVM
+267 EKAGIYCVNLVM
-279 IRNAKHLGDKSFFP
+279 IRNSKHLGDKSFFP
-293 KGIADNSDN
+293 KGAVDSQDN

-307 FIAQYYDEKS
+307 FIAQYYNEKS

-323 IEKKVNKGLLE
+323 IEKKVNKSLLE
-334 KFFELKKYK
+334 KFFELKKYR

-352 NEKRMWMEMAKK
+352 KEKRMWMEMAKK
-364 NALIAISQKSNE
+364 NALINISQQSNE
-376 TLSFKNKIKAFTQL
+376 KLSFKNKVEAFTKL
-390 LKIPSNKNRI
+390 LNIDSTKNRI

-405 SHMMGEGTVASCVVF
+405 SHMMGESTVASCVVF
-420 DKNGIQKKDYRRYN
+420 DKNGIQKKDYRKYN
-434 IKNNKPGDDYAAM
+434 IKNNKPGDDYGAM
-447 QEVLER
+447 REVLER
-453 RYKKIVDTDG
+453 RYTKMINTEAIK
-463 IRPDVILI
+463 PDVVLI
-471 DGGKGQLGIAVKIM
+471 DGGKGQLGVAKKVM
-485 KQLSLDDIILV
+485 SELGLTDIFLV
-496 GVTKGEKRKSGAET
+496 GVTKGEKRKSGDET
-510 LHIANGDI
+510 LHMANGDI
-518 LENIDI
+518 LENIDT
-524 NNMGFQLIIQIRDEA
+524 NNVGFQLIIQIRDEA

-552 KARFTSSLE
+552 KSRFTSSLE

-582 GIKEADVRELLLVE
+582 GIKEANIPELLLVE

-603 ESIYNHFH
+603 ENIYNYFH

>member
-28 IYRMINDKNEIIY
+28 IYRMINNKNEIIY

-187 VNLISEEDYKEDID
+187 VDLISEEDYREDID

-267 EKDRVFCVNLVM
+267 EKDGVFCVNLVM

-463 IRPDVILI
+463 IRPDVVLI

>member
-1 MGNWRQFTGLVLNDL
+1 MNG
-16 KKEIKKFPSLPG
+16 
-28 IYRMINDKNEIIY
+28 KNEIIY

-50 RVTSYFGKN
+50 RVASYFGKN
-59 HASPR
+59 HSSPR

-69 SNINSIEFTVTNTE
+69 SNIHSIEFTVTNTE

-120 YPRIS
+120 FPRIS
-125 FHRGAQKKDQ
+125 FHRGIQKKDQ

-164 NSVFK
+164 NSVFR

-187 VNLISEEDYKEDID
+187 VNLISEQDYKEDID
-201 QAMMFL
+201 QAMLFL

-216 SLSEKMN
+216 SLSEKMSY
-223 IFSENNEFERAAIFR
+223 FAEKNEFERAAVFR

-267 EKDRVFCVNLVM
+267 EKAGIYCVNLVM
-279 IRNAKHLGDKSFFP
+279 IRNSKHLGDKSFSP
-293 KGIADNSDN
+293 NGAVDSQDN

-307 FIAQYYDEKS
+307 FIAQYYNEKS

-323 IEKKVNKGLLE
+323 IEKKVNKSLLE
-334 KFFELKKYK
+334 KFFELKKYR

-352 NEKRMWMEMAKK
+352 KEKRMWMEMAKK
-364 NALIAISQKSNE
+364 NALINISQQSNE
-376 TLSFKNKIKAFTQL
+376 KLSFKNKVEAFTKL
-390 LKIPSNKNRI
+390 LNIDSTKNRI

-420 DKNGIQKKDYRRYN
+420 DKNGIQKKDYRKYN
-434 IKNNKPGDDYAAM
+434 IKNNKPGDDYGAM
-447 QEVLER
+447 REVLER
-453 RYKKIVDTDG
+453 RYTKMINTEAIK
-463 IRPDVILI
+463 PDVVLI
-471 DGGKGQLGIAVKIM
+471 DGGKGQLGVAKKVM
-485 KQLSLDDIILV
+485 SELGLTDIFLV
-496 GVTKGEKRKSGAET
+496 GVTKGEKRKSGDET
-510 LHIANGDI
+510 LHMANGDI
-518 LENIDI
+518 LENIDT
-524 NNMGFQLIIQIRDEA
+524 NNVGFQLIIQIRDEA

-552 KARFTSSLE
+552 KSRFTSSLE

-582 GIKEADVRELLLVE
+582 GIKEANIPELLLVE

-603 ESIYNHFH
+603 ENIYNYFH

>member
-1 MGNWRQFTGLVLNDL
+1 
-16 KKEIKKFPSLPG
+16 
-28 IYRMINDKNEIIY
+28 MINAKNEIIY

-59 HASPR
+59 HSSPR

-187 VNLISEEDYKEDID
+187 VNLISEVDYKEDID

-207 NGKDTKVIN
+207 NGKDTKVIR

-223 IFSENNEFERAAIFR
+223 IFSENNEFERAAVFR

-267 EKDRVFCVNLVM
+267 EKEGVFCVNLVM
-279 IRNAKHLGDKSFFP
+279 IRNSKHLGDKSFFP

-317 PPPVVI
+317 PPPIVI
-323 IEKKVNKGLLE
+323 IEKKVNKDLLE
-334 KFFELKKYK
+334 KFFELKSYK

-364 NALIAISQKSNE
+364 NALIAIGQKSNE
-376 TLSFKNKIKAFTQL
+376 TLSFKNKIEAFTRL
-390 LKIPSNKNRI
+390 LNISSNKNRI

-463 IRPDVILI
+463 IKPDVVLI
-471 DGGKGQLGIAVKIM
+471 DGGKGQLGIAIKIM
-485 KQLSLDDIILV
+485 EQLNLNDIVLV

-518 LENIDI
+518 LENIDV

-552 KARFTSSLE
+552 KTRFTSSLE

-603 ESIYNHFH
+603 EIIYNHFH

>member
-1 MGNWRQFTGLVLNDL
+1 MTDL
-16 KKEIKKFPSLPG
+16 KKEIKKFPNLPG
-28 IYRMINDKNEIIY
+28 IYRMMNGKNEIIY

-50 RVTSYFGKN
+50 RVASYFGKN
-59 HASPR
+59 HSSPR

-69 SNINSIEFTVTNTE
+69 SNIHSIEFTVTNTE

-120 YPRIS
+120 FPRIS
-125 FHRGAQKKDQ
+125 FHRGVQKKDQ

-164 NSVFK
+164 NSVFR

-187 VNLISEEDYKEDID
+187 VNLISEQDYKEDID
-201 QAMMFL
+201 QAMLFL

-216 SLSEKMN
+216 SLSEKMSY
-223 IFSENNEFERAAIFR
+223 FAEKNEFERAAVFR

-267 EKDRVFCVNLVM
+267 EKAGIYCVNLVM
-279 IRNAKHLGDKSFFP
+279 IRNSKHLGDKSFFP
-293 KGIADNSDN
+293 KGAVDSQDN

-307 FIAQYYDEKS
+307 FIAQYYNEKS

-323 IEKKVNKGLLE
+323 IEKKVNKSLLE
-334 KFFELKKYK
+334 KFFELKKYR

-352 NEKRMWMEMAKK
+352 KEKRMWMEMAKK
-364 NALIAISQKSNE
+364 NALINISQQSNE
-376 TLSFKNKIKAFTQL
+376 KLSFKNKVEAFTKL
-390 LKIPSNKNRI
+390 LNIDSTKNRI

-420 DKNGIQKKDYRRYN
+420 DKNGIQKKDYRKYN
-434 IKNNKPGDDYAAM
+434 IKNNKPGDDYGAM
-447 QEVLER
+447 REVLER
-453 RYKKIVDTDG
+453 RYTKMINTEAIK
-463 IRPDVILI
+463 PDVVLI
-471 DGGKGQLGIAVKIM
+471 DGGKGQLGVAKKVM
-485 KQLSLDDIILV
+485 SELSLTDIFLV
-496 GVTKGEKRKSGAET
+496 GVTKGEKRKSGDET
-510 LHIANGDI
+510 LHMANGDI
-518 LENIDI
+518 LENIDT
-524 NNMGFQLIIQIRDEA
+524 NNVGFQLIIQIRDEA

-552 KARFTSSLE
+552 KSRFTSSLE

-582 GIKEADVRELLLVE
+582 GIKEANIPELLLVE

-603 ESIYNHFH
+603 ENIYNYFH

>member
-1 MGNWRQFTGLVLNDL
+1 MTDL
-16 KKEIKKFPSLPG
+16 KKEIKKFPNLPG
-28 IYRMINDKNEIIY
+28 IYRMMNGKNEIIY

-50 RVTSYFGKN
+50 RVASYFGKN
-59 HASPR
+59 HSSPR

-69 SNINSIEFTVTNTE
+69 SNIHSIEFTVTNTE

-120 YPRIS
+120 FPRIS
-125 FHRGAQKKDQ
+125 FHRGIQKKDQ

-164 NSVFK
+164 NSVFR

-187 VNLISEEDYKEDID
+187 VNLISEQDYKEDID
-201 QAMMFL
+201 QAMLFL

-216 SLSEKMN
+216 SLSEKMSY
-223 IFSENNEFERAAIFR
+223 FAEKNEFERAAVFR

-267 EKDRVFCVNLVM
+267 EKAGIYCVNLVM
-279 IRNAKHLGDKSFFP
+279 IRNSKHLGDKSFFP
-293 KGIADNSDN
+293 KGAVDSQDN

-307 FIAQYYDEKS
+307 FIAQYYNEKS

-323 IEKKVNKGLLE
+323 IEKKVNKSLLE
-334 KFFELKKYK
+334 KFFELKKYR

-352 NEKRMWMEMAKK
+352 KEKRMWMEMAKK
-364 NALIAISQKSNE
+364 NALINISQQSNE
-376 TLSFKNKIKAFTQL
+376 KLSFKNKVEAFTKL
-390 LKIPSNKNRI
+390 LNIDSTKNRI

-420 DKNGIQKKDYRRYN
+420 DKNGIQKKDYRKYN
-434 IKNNKPGDDYAAM
+434 IKNNKPGDDYGAM
-447 QEVLER
+447 REVLER
-453 RYKKIVDTDG
+453 RYTKMINTEAIK
-463 IRPDVILI
+463 PDVVLI
-471 DGGKGQLGIAVKIM
+471 DGGKGQLGVAKKVMSELGLK
-485 KQLSLDDIILV
+485 DIFLV
-496 GVTKGEKRKSGAET
+496 GVTKGEKRKSGDET
-510 LHIANGDI
+510 LHMANGDI
-518 LENIDI
+518 LENIDT
-524 NNMGFQLIIQIRDEA
+524 NNVGFQLIIQIRDEA

-552 KARFTSSLE
+552 KSRFTSSLE

-582 GIKEADVRELLLVE
+582 GIKEANIPELLLVE

-603 ESIYNHFH
+603 ENIYNYFH

>member
-1 MGNWRQFTGLVLNDL
+1 
-16 KKEIKKFPSLPG
+16 
-28 IYRMINDKNEIIY
+28 MINAKNEIIY

-59 HASPR
+59 HSSPR

-69 SNINSIEFTVTNTE
+69 SNINAIEFTVTNTE

-111 PYLKISGDQ
+111 PYLKISADQ

-125 FHRGAQKKDQ
+125 FHRGAQKKEQ

-216 SLSEKMN
+216 SLSEKMS
-223 IFSENNEFERAAIFR
+223 IFSENNEFERAAVFR

-267 EKDRVFCVNLVM
+267 EKEGVFCVNLVM

-293 KGIADNSDN
+293 KGIADDKDN

-323 IEKKVNKGLLE
+323 VEKKVNKSLLE
-334 KFFELKKYK
+334 KFFELKNYK

-364 NALIAISQKSNE
+364 NALIAIGQKSNE
-376 TLSFKNKIKAFTQL
+376 TLSFKNKIEAFTKL
-390 LKIPSNKNRI
+390 LNISSNKNRI

-463 IRPDVILI
+463 IKPDVILI
-471 DGGKGQLGIAVKIM
+471 DGGKGQLGVAIKIM
-485 KQLSLDDIILV
+485 EQLNLNDIVLV

-510 LHIANGDI
+510 LHIANGEI
-518 LENIDI
+518 LENIDV

-545 GHRARRK
+545 GHRAIRK
-552 KARFTSSLE
+552 KTRFTSSLE

>member
-1 MGNWRQFTGLVLNDL
+1 LTDL
-16 KKEIKKFPSLPG
+16 KKEIKKFPNLPG
-28 IYRMINDKNEIIY
+28 IYRMMNGKNEIIY

-50 RVTSYFGKN
+50 RVASYFGKN
-59 HASPR
+59 HSSPR

-69 SNINSIEFTVTNTE
+69 SNIHSIEFTVTNTE

-120 YPRIS
+120 FPRIS
-125 FHRGAQKKDQ
+125 FHRGIQKKDQ

-164 NSVFK
+164 NSVFR

-187 VNLISEEDYKEDID
+187 VNLISEQDYKEDID
-201 QAMMFL
+201 QAMLFL

-216 SLSEKMN
+216 SLSEKMSY
-223 IFSENNEFERAAIFR
+223 FAEKNEFERAAVFR

-267 EKDRVFCVNLVM
+267 EKAGIYCVNLVM
-279 IRNAKHLGDKSFFP
+279 IRNSKHLGDKSFFP
-293 KGIADNSDN
+293 KGAVDSQDN

-307 FIAQYYDEKS
+307 FIAQYYNEKS

-323 IEKKVNKGLLE
+323 IEKKVNKSLLE
-334 KFFELKKYK
+334 KFFELKKYR

-352 NEKRMWMEMAKK
+352 KEKRMWMEMAKK
-364 NALIAISQKSNE
+364 NALINISQQSNE
-376 TLSFKNKIKAFTQL
+376 KLSFKNKVEAFTKL
-390 LKIPSNKNRI
+390 LNIDSTKNRI

-420 DKNGIQKKDYRRYN
+420 DKNGIQKKDYRKYN
-434 IKNNKPGDDYAAM
+434 IKNNKPGDDYGAM
-447 QEVLER
+447 REVLER
-453 RYKKIVDTDG
+453 RYTKMINTEAIK
-463 IRPDVILI
+463 PDVVLI
-471 DGGKGQLGIAVKIM
+471 DGGKGQLGVAKKVM
-485 KQLSLDDIILV
+485 SELGLTDIFLV
-496 GVTKGEKRKSGAET
+496 GVTKGEKRKSGDET
-510 LHIANGDI
+510 LHMANGDI
-518 LENIDI
+518 LENIDT
-524 NNMGFQLIIQIRDEA
+524 NNVGFQLIIQIRDEA

-552 KARFTSSLE
+552 KSRFTSSLE

-582 GIKEADVRELLLVE
+582 GIKEANIPELLLVE

-603 ESIYNHFH
+603 ENIYNYFH

>member
-1 MGNWRQFTGLVLNDL
+1 
-16 KKEIKKFPSLPG
+16 
-28 IYRMINDKNEIIY
+28 MINAKNEIIY

-59 HASPR
+59 HSSPR

-69 SNINSIEFTVTNTE
+69 SNINTIEFTVTNTE

-111 PYLKISGDQ
+111 PYLKISADQ

-216 SLSEKMN
+216 NLSEKMS
-223 IFSENNEFERAAIFR
+223 IFSDNNEFERAAIFR

-267 EKDRVFCVNLVM
+267 EKEGVFCVNLVM

-293 KGIADNSDN
+293 KGIADDKDN

-323 IEKKVNKGLLE
+323 VEKKVNKSLLE
-334 KFFELKKYK
+334 KFFELKNYK

-364 NALIAISQKSNE
+364 NALIAIGQKSNQ
-376 TLSFKNKIKAFTQL
+376 TLSIKNKIEAFTKL
-390 LKIPSNKNRI
+390 LNISSSKNRI

-463 IRPDVILI
+463 IKPDVILI
-471 DGGKGQLGIAVKIM
+471 DGGKGQLGVAIKIM
-485 KQLSLDDIILV
+485 EQLNLNDIVLV

-510 LHIANGDI
+510 LHIANGEI
-518 LENIDI
+518 LENIDV

-545 GHRARRK
+545 GHRAIRK
-552 KARFTSSLE
+552 KTRFTSSLE

>member
-1 MGNWRQFTGLVLNDL
+1 MTDL
-16 KKEIKKFPSLPG
+16 KKEIKKFPNLPG
-28 IYRMINDKNEIIY
+28 IYRMMNGKNEIIY

-50 RVTSYFGKN
+50 RVASYFGKN
-59 HASPR
+59 HSSPR

-69 SNINSIEFTVTNTE
+69 SNIHSIEFTVTNTE

-120 YPRIS
+120 FPRIS
-125 FHRGAQKKDQ
+125 FHRGIQKKDQ

-164 NSVFK
+164 NSVFR

-187 VNLISEEDYKEDID
+187 VNLISEQDYKEDID
-201 QAMMFL
+201 QAMLFL

-216 SLSEKMN
+216 SLSEKMSY
-223 IFSENNEFERAAIFR
+223 FAEKNEFERAAVFR

-267 EKDRVFCVNLVM
+267 EKAGIYCVNLVM
-279 IRNAKHLGDKSFFP
+279 IRNSKHLGDKSFSP
-293 KGIADNSDN
+293 KGAVDSQDN

-307 FIAQYYDEKS
+307 FIAQYYNEKS

-323 IEKKVNKGLLE
+323 IEKKVNKSLLE
-334 KFFELKKYK
+334 KFFELKKYR

-352 NEKRMWMEMAKK
+352 KEKRMWMEMAKK
-364 NALIAISQKSNE
+364 NALINISQQSNE
-376 TLSFKNKIKAFTQL
+376 KLSFKNKVEAFTKL
-390 LKIPSNKNRI
+390 LNIDSTKNRI

-420 DKNGIQKKDYRRYN
+420 DKNGIQKKDYRKYN
-434 IKNNKPGDDYAAM
+434 IKNNKPGDDYGAM
-447 QEVLER
+447 REVLER
-453 RYKKIVDTDG
+453 RYTKMINTEAIK
-463 IRPDVILI
+463 PDVVLI
-471 DGGKGQLGIAVKIM
+471 DGGKGQLGVAKKVM
-485 KQLSLDDIILV
+485 SELGLTDIFLV
-496 GVTKGEKRKSGAET
+496 GVTKGEKRKSGDET
-510 LHIANGDI
+510 LHMANGDI
-518 LENIDI
+518 LENIDT
-524 NNMGFQLIIQIRDEA
+524 NNVGFQLIIQIRDEA

-552 KARFTSSLE
+552 KSRFTSSLE

-582 GIKEADVRELLLVE
+582 GIKEANIPELLLVE

-603 ESIYNHFH
+603 ENIYNYFH

>member
-1 MGNWRQFTGLVLNDL
+1 
-16 KKEIKKFPSLPG
+16 
-28 IYRMINDKNEIIY
+28 MINAKNEIIY

-59 HASPR
+59 HSSPR

-69 SNINSIEFTVTNTE
+69 SNINAIEFTVTNTE

-111 PYLKISGDQ
+111 PYLKISADQ

-216 SLSEKMN
+216 SLSEKMS
-223 IFSENNEFERAAIFR
+223 IFSENNEFERAAVFR

-267 EKDRVFCVNLVM
+267 EKEGVFCVNLVM

-293 KGIADNSDN
+293 KGIADDTDN

-323 IEKKVNKGLLE
+323 VEKKVNKSLLE
-334 KFFELKKYK
+334 KFFELKNYK

-364 NALIAISQKSNE
+364 NALIAIGQKSNE
-376 TLSFKNKIKAFTQL
+376 TLSFKNKIEAFTKL
-390 LKIPSNKNRI
+390 LNISSNKNRI

-463 IRPDVILI
+463 IKPDVILI
-471 DGGKGQLGIAVKIM
+471 DGGKGQLGVAIKIM
-485 KQLSLDDIILV
+485 EQLNLNDIVLV

-510 LHIANGDI
+510 LHIANGEI
-518 LENIDI
+518 LENIDV

-545 GHRARRK
+545 GHRAIRK
-552 KARFTSSLE
+552 KTRFTSSLE

>member
-1 MGNWRQFTGLVLNDL
+1 MTDL
-16 KKEIKKFPSLPG
+16 KKEIKKFPNLPG
-28 IYRMINDKNEIIY
+28 IYRMMNGKNEIIY

-50 RVTSYFGKN
+50 RVASYFGKN
-59 HASPR
+59 HSSPR

-69 SNINSIEFTVTNTE
+69 SNIHSIEFTVTNTE

-120 YPRIS
+120 FPRIS
-125 FHRGAQKKDQ
+125 FHRGIQKKDQ

-164 NSVFK
+164 NSVFR

-187 VNLISEEDYKEDID
+187 VNLISEQDYKEDID
-201 QAMMFL
+201 QAMLFL

-216 SLSEKMN
+216 SLSEKMSY
-223 IFSENNEFERAAIFR
+223 FAEKNEFERAAVFR

-267 EKDRVFCVNLVM
+267 EKAGIYCVNLVM
-279 IRNAKHLGDKSFFP
+279 IRNSKHLGDKSFFP
-293 KGIADNSDN
+293 KGAVDSQDN

-307 FIAQYYDEKS
+307 FIAQYYNEKS

-323 IEKKVNKGLLE
+323 IEKKVNKSLLE
-334 KFFELKKYK
+334 KFFELKKYR

-352 NEKRMWMEMAKK
+352 KEKRMWMEMAKK
-364 NALIAISQKSNE
+364 NALINISQQSNE
-376 TLSFKNKIKAFTQL
+376 KLSFKNKVEAFTKL
-390 LKIPSNKNRI
+390 LNIDSTKNRI

-420 DKNGIQKKDYRRYN
+420 DKNGIQKKDYRKYN
-434 IKNNKPGDDYAAM
+434 IKNNKPGDDYGAM
-447 QEVLER
+447 REVLER
-453 RYKKIVDTDG
+453 RYTKMINTEAIK
-463 IRPDVILI
+463 PDVVLI
-471 DGGKGQLGIAVKIM
+471 DGGKGQLGVAKKVM
-485 KQLSLDDIILV
+485 SELGLTDIFLV
-496 GVTKGEKRKSGAET
+496 GVTKGEKRKSGDET
-510 LHIANGDI
+510 LHMANGDI
-518 LENIDI
+518 LENIDT
-524 NNMGFQLIIQIRDEA
+524 NNVGFQLIIEIRDEA

-552 KARFTSSLE
+552 KSRFTSSLE

-582 GIKEADVRELLLVE
+582 GIKEANISELLLVE
-596 GINVKLA
+596 GINVKLT
-603 ESIYNHFH
+603 ENIYNYFH

>member
-1 MGNWRQFTGLVLNDL
+1 MTDL
-16 KKEIKKFPSLPG
+16 KKEIKKFPNLPG
-28 IYRMINDKNEIIY
+28 IYRMMNGKNEIIY

-50 RVTSYFGKN
+50 RVASYFGKN
-59 HASPR
+59 HSSPR

-69 SNINSIEFTVTNTE
+69 SNIHSIEFTVTNTE

-120 YPRIS
+120 FPRIS
-125 FHRGAQKKDQ
+125 FHRGIQKKDQ

-164 NSVFK
+164 NSVFR

-187 VNLISEEDYKEDID
+187 VNLISEQDYKEDID
-201 QAMMFL
+201 QAMLFL

-216 SLSEKMN
+216 SLSEKMSY
-223 IFSENNEFERAAIFR
+223 FAEKNEFERAAVFR

-267 EKDRVFCVNLVM
+267 EKAGIYCVNLVM
-279 IRNAKHLGDKSFFP
+279 IRNSKHLGDKSFFP
-293 KGIADNSDN
+293 KGAVDSQDN

-307 FIAQYYDEKS
+307 FIAQYYNEKS

-323 IEKKVNKGLLE
+323 IEKKVNKSLLE
-334 KFFELKKYK
+334 KFFELKKYR

-352 NEKRMWMEMAKK
+352 KEKRMWMEMAKK
-364 NALIAISQKSNE
+364 NALINISQQSNE
-376 TLSFKNKIKAFTQL
+376 KLSFKNKVEAFTKL
-390 LKIPSNKNRI
+390 LNIDSTKNRI

-420 DKNGIQKKDYRRYN
+420 DKNGIQKKDYRKYN
-434 IKNNKPGDDYAAM
+434 IKNNKPGDDYGAM
-447 QEVLER
+447 REVLER
-453 RYKKIVDTDG
+453 RYTKMINTEAIK
-463 IRPDVILI
+463 PDVVLI
-471 DGGKGQLGIAVKIM
+471 DGGKGQLGVAKKVM
-485 KQLSLDDIILV
+485 SELGLTDIFLV
-496 GVTKGEKRKSGAET
+496 GVTKGEKRKSGDET
-510 LHIANGDI
+510 LHMANGDI
-518 LENIDI
+518 LENIDT
-524 NNMGFQLIIQIRDEA
+524 NNVGFQLIIQIRDEA

-552 KARFTSSLE
+552 KSRFTSSLE

-582 GIKEADVRELLLVE
+582 GIKEANIPELLLVE

-603 ESIYNHFH
+603 ENIYNHFH

>member
-1 MGNWRQFTGLVLNDL
+1 M
-16 KKEIKKFPSLPG
+16 KKFPSLPG

-187 VNLISEEDYKEDID
+187 VNLISEEDYREDIE

-223 IFSENNEFERAAIFR
+223 IFSQNNEFERAAVFR

-254 DFSENDADIIAIE
+254 DFSEDDADIIAIE
-267 EKDRVFCVNLVM
+267 EKDGVFCVNLVM
-279 IRNAKHLGDKSFFP
+279 IRNTKHLGDKSFFP
-293 KGIADNSDN
+293 KGIADNTDN

-323 IEKKVNKGLLE
+323 IEKKVNKDLLE
-334 KFFELKKYK
+334 KFFELKNYK

-376 TLSFKNKIKAFTQL
+376 TLSFKNKIEAFTQL
-390 LKIPSNKNRI
+390 LNIPSNKNRI

-463 IRPDVILI
+463 VRPDVVLI

>member
-1 MGNWRQFTGLVLNDL
+1 LTDL
-16 KKEIKKFPSLPG
+16 KKEIKKFPNLPG
-28 IYRMINDKNEIIY
+28 IYRMMNGKNEIIY

-50 RVTSYFGKN
+50 RVASYFGKN
-59 HASPR
+59 HSSPR

-69 SNINSIEFTVTNTE
+69 SNIHSIEFTVTNTE

-120 YPRIS
+120 FPRIS
-125 FHRGAQKKDQ
+125 FHRGIQKKDQ

-164 NSVFK
+164 NSVFR

-187 VNLISEEDYKEDID
+187 VNLISEQDYKEDID
-201 QAMMFL
+201 QAMLFL

-216 SLSEKMN
+216 SLSEKMSY
-223 IFSENNEFERAAIFR
+223 FAEKNEFERAAVFR

-267 EKDRVFCVNLVM
+267 EKAGIYCVNLVM
-279 IRNAKHLGDKSFFP
+279 IRNSKHLGDKSFFP
-293 KGIADNSDN
+293 KGAVDSQDN

-307 FIAQYYDEKS
+307 FIAQYYNEKS

-323 IEKKVNKGLLE
+323 IEKKVNKSLLE
-334 KFFELKKYK
+334 KFFELKKYR

-352 NEKRMWMEMAKK
+352 KEKRMWMEMAKK
-364 NALIAISQKSNE
+364 NALINISQQSNE
-376 TLSFKNKIKAFTQL
+376 KLSFKNKVEAFTKL
-390 LKIPSNKNRI
+390 LNIDSTKNRI

-405 SHMMGEGTVASCVVF
+405 SHMMGESTVASCVVF
-420 DKNGIQKKDYRRYN
+420 DKNGIQKKDYRKYN
-434 IKNNKPGDDYAAM
+434 IKNNKPGDDYGAM
-447 QEVLER
+447 REVLER
-453 RYKKIVDTDG
+453 RYTKMINTEAIK
-463 IRPDVILI
+463 PDVVLI
-471 DGGKGQLGIAVKIM
+471 DGGKGQLGVAKKVM
-485 KQLSLDDIILV
+485 SELGLTDIFLV
-496 GVTKGEKRKSGAET
+496 GVTKGEKRKSGDET
-510 LHIANGDI
+510 LHMANGDI
-518 LENIDI
+518 LENIDT
-524 NNMGFQLIIQIRDEA
+524 NNVGFQLIIQIRDEA

-552 KARFTSSLE
+552 KSRFTSSLE

-582 GIKEADVRELLLVE
+582 GIKEANIPELLLVE

-603 ESIYNHFH
+603 ENIYNYFH